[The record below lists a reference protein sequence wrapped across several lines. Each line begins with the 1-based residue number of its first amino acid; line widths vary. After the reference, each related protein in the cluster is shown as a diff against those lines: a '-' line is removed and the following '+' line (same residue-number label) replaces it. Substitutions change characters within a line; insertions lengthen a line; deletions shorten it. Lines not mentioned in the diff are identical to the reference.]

1 MARIPGQVWEDISRI
16 TSNLSKVD
24 PSFGLWWVNPRSAKD
39 RYIPACDR
47 EAFATRIAGDDT
59 RIARKYPSQP
69 SIGSNG
75 AILTNAGNDKDW
87 LRRGGVG
94 LSYQPALGVLRLHV
108 DRIEE
113 VFASPSSLLRS
124 TISALLDSLPIT
136 FAQTN
141 VQQLVEGELLL
152 YSVDRAP
159 FPHREFLGWMGY
171 VDVPLTR
178 DQVPAAAR
186 LERRGGGTLILA
198 TEVLD
203 LADAHAIK
211 QANQV
216 EMSLVDQGLLPV
228 TDPLLG

>member
-1 MARIPGQVWEDISRI
+1 MQ
-16 TSNLSKVD
+16 
-24 PSFGLWWVNPRSAKD
+24 F
-39 RYIPACDR
+39 
-47 EAFATRIAGDDT
+47 
-59 RIARKYPSQP
+59 SQ
-69 SIGSNG
+69 
-75 AILTNAGNDKDW
+75 NAGNDKDW

-186 LERRGGGTLILA
+186 LERRAVAPSSSPRRYSILLMRMPSNRP
-198 TEVLD
+198 TR
-203 LADAHAIK
+203 
-211 QANQV
+211 
-216 EMSLVDQGLLPV
+216 SR
-228 TDPLLG
+228 

>member
-1 MARIPGQVWEDISRI
+1 
-16 TSNLSKVD
+16 
-24 PSFGLWWVNPRSAKD
+24 
-39 RYIPACDR
+39 
-47 EAFATRIAGDDT
+47 
-59 RIARKYPSQP
+59 
-69 SIGSNG
+69 
-75 AILTNAGNDKDW
+75 
-87 LRRGGVG
+87 
-94 LSYQPALGVLRLHV
+94 V

-216 EMSLVDQGLLPV
+216 EMSLVDQELLPV